1 MAFATDLEAGLD
13 VERRVLELLKAKYPC
28 ATIVN
33 AFKGYDIWIP
43 EISKGIEV
51 KSDQKSQH
59 TGNIVIEIEFNGKPS
74 ALMTTKADFWIF
86 YDGQKFVAIEPMEI
100 IKCIFM
106 NQLKYVEF
114 VGNGDTKSK
123 KAFLV
128 KKDILFSYGKEIK

>member
-13 VERRVLELLKAKYPC
+13 VERRVLDLLRAKYPC

-86 YDGQKFVAIEPMEI
+86 YDGQKFVAIEPIEI
-100 IKCIFM
+100 IRCIFM
-106 NQLKYVEF
+106 NKLKYAEF
-114 VGNGDTKSK
+114 IGNGDTKSK

>member
-13 VERRVLELLKAKYPC
+13 VERRVLDMLKAKYPC

-106 NQLKYVEF
+106 SQLKYVEF

>member
-1 MAFATDLEAGLD
+1 MAFAQDLEAGLD
-13 VERRVLELLKAKYPC
+13 VEKRVLEILQRKYPC

-43 EISKGIEV
+43 ELEKGIEV
-51 KSDQKSQH
+51 KSDKKSQE

-74 ALMTTKADFWIF
+74 ALMTTKAAYWIF
-86 YDGQKFVAIEPMEI
+86 YDGEKFVSIEPMEI

-106 NQLKYVEF
+106 NKLKYAEF

-128 KKDILFSYGKEIK
+128 RKDVLFSYGKEIK

>member
-1 MAFATDLEAGLD
+1 MAFAQDLEAGLD
-13 VERRVLELLKAKYPC
+13 VEKRVLEILQRKYPC

-43 EISKGIEV
+43 ELEKGIEV

-74 ALMTTKADFWIF
+74 ALMTTKAAYWIF
-86 YDGQKFVAIEPMEI
+86 YDGEKFVSIEPMEI

-106 NQLKYVEF
+106 NKLKYAEF

-123 KAFLV
+123 KAFLIR
-128 KKDILFSYGKEIK
+128 KDVLFSYGKEIK

>member
-13 VERRVLELLKAKYPC
+13 VERRVLDLLRTKYPC

-100 IKCIFM
+100 IRCIFM
-106 NQLKYVEF
+106 NKLKYAEF
-114 VGNGDTKSK
+114 IGNGDTKSK